1 MSDLSRALQME
12 RSKEAL
18 MAVRKKVVDALLKEK
33 SDYKAK
39 ALARVTPE
47 QIQKLVLELVGHSQQ
62 VFLKHLSLLQLVGA
76 VLETLQN
83 R

>member
-1 MSDLSRALQME
+1 
-12 RSKEAL
+12 

-39 ALARVTPE
+39 ALARITSE
-47 QIQKLVLELVGHSQQ
+47 QIQKLVLELVGSSQQ
-62 VFLKHLSLLQLVGA
+62 AFLKHLSLVQIVGA
-76 VLETLQN
+76 VLETFQN